1 MPKASLVGGEK
12 EGLMPRLRSLSYSLL
27 IVLASVSPALAQS
40 ADVSKVQNFAQ
51 NVIQVLVTLAGLLA
65 AGFFVMGG
73 IGYITSSGN
82 PENLDKSKRTI
93 IYSSIGLA
101 VAIGAFVL
109 SNIIGDIATQAFG
122 G

>member
-1 MPKASLVGGEK
+1 LIASLVGGEK
-12 EGLMPRLRSLSYSLL
+12 EGLMPRLRSLSFSLL

-40 ADVSKVQNFAQ
+40 TDVSKVQNFAQ